1 MGEDGGQ
8 VGALTTGKCAECG
21 CQCVRSIGYCTR
33 CIPPDPLCEHLWSD
47 WTSCGDI
54 DVAFGRARVEW
65 RRGCELCGVIA
76 LMMCRIGKP
85 PEIEDVSWA
94 DASLRG

>member
-1 MGEDGGQ
+1 MGTLKLARCKHCD
-8 VGALTTGKCAECG
+8 VV
-21 CQCVRSIGYCTR
+21 CVRSLRYCTR

-47 WTSCGDI
+47 WTSRGDI

-76 LMMCRIGKP
+76 LMMCRIGQP
-85 PEIEDVSWA
+85 PAVEDVSWVVA
-94 DASLRG
+94 GIER